1 MTIKTK
7 LALGVVM
14 LALAGCNTIE
24 GLGKDVQAGGK
35 VLEETAEDVKDSIDG
50 DED

>member
-7 LALGVVM
+7 LALGVV
-14 LALAGCNTIE
+14 LFALAGCNTIE

-50 DED
+50 DDD

>member
-1 MTIKTK
+1 MTIKMK

-35 VLEETAEDVKDSIDG
+35 VLDETAEDVKDSIDG
-50 DED
+50 DDD

>member
-1 MTIKTK
+1 MTIKMK

-50 DED
+50 DDD